1 MPERTSKQIIL
12 SEWEYRVQAMGIFE
26 MPAYYKYNTNLNKYD
41 RFSGYVEELVAR
53 LVTREAD
60 RHPDP
65 FGDID
70 VDRKNFPEEWW
81 NDMIDVMD
89 GKWVRNP
96 IPQIQNP
103 SEADKKAVYDE
114 LVPAY
119 RALKDSFDKRWWFEW
134 IFNHDQYVAERES
147 IKALKG
153 VMLSLTGDP
162 EEVLDAALEKH
173 REEVPTSGVTKQE
186 RSAIIRAEKE
196 ERIHEIKLARV
207 QRYVD
212 KGGKEG
218 YPLDSTIGSYEWEEL
233 YREVLLLDD
242 APAINKKAAQ
252 DIEKGFDPDDNIA
265 FRALDPKE
273 FPKTGKEQVI
283 FENNEFGDLDDRF
296 EIQKP
301 IGEKNDLFIDDEK
314 DDPFI
319 DDENDVPV
327 VDNKSQLGF

>member
-1 MPERTSKQIIL
+1 MPERTSKQTIL

-26 MPAYYKYNTNLNKYD
+26 MPAYYKYNTSLNKYD

-53 LVTREAD
+53 LVVGEAG
-60 RHPDP
+60 RRPDP
-65 FGDID
+65 FGDLD
-70 VDRKNFPEEWW
+70 VDRESFPMEWW
-81 NDMIDVMD
+81 DNMIDVVD

-96 IPQIQNP
+96 IPQIRNA

-114 LVPAY
+114 LIPAY

-134 IFNHDQYVAERES
+134 IFNHDQYIAERES

-162 EEVLDAALEKH
+162 EEVLDATLAKH

-212 KGGKEG
+212 MGGKD
-218 YPLDSTIGSYEWEEL
+218 YPLDSTIGSNEWEDL
-233 YREVLLLDD
+233 YREVILVDGV
-242 APAINKKAAQ
+242 PAINKKAAQ

-265 FRALDPKE
+265 FRALDTKE
-273 FPKTGKEQVI
+273 FEETGKEQVV
-283 FENNEFGDLDDRF
+283 FENNEFGDLDDSF
-296 EIQKP
+296 EIKKP
-301 IGEKNDLFIDDEK
+301 VDEKNDLFIDNEK

-327 VDNKSQLGF
+327 IDNKSQLGF

>member
-1 MPERTSKQIIL
+1 MPERTSKQTIL

-41 RFSGYVEELVAR
+41 RFSGYVEELVTR
-53 LVTREAD
+53 LVIGEAG
-60 RHPDP
+60 RRPDP
-65 FGDID
+65 FGEIDID
-70 VDRKNFPEEWW
+70 RENFPEDWW
-81 NDMIDVMD
+81 NDMIDVVD

-96 IPQIQNP
+96 IPQIQNA
-103 SEADKKAVYDE
+103 SEADKKVVYDE
-114 LVPAY
+114 LIPAY
-119 RALKDSFDKRWWFEW
+119 RALKDSFDNRWWFEW

-147 IKALKG
+147 IKALEG
-153 VMLSLTGDP
+153 VMLSLTGDTKD
-162 EEVLDAALEKH
+162 ELNAALAKH

-186 RSAIIRAEKE
+186 RRAIIRAEKE

-207 QRYVD
+207 QRFVD
-212 KGGKEG
+212 KGGEG
-218 YPLDSTIGSYEWEEL
+218 YPLDSTIGSYEWDEL
-233 YREVLLLDD
+233 YREVLLLDN

-265 FRALDPKE
+265 FRALDTKE
-273 FPKTGKEQVI
+273 FEEVGKEQVV
-283 FENNEFGDLDDRF
+283 FANNEFGDLDDDF

-301 IGEKNDLFIDDEK
+301 VDEKNDLFIDNEK

-327 VDNKSQLGF
+327 IDNKSQLGF

>member
-1 MPERTSKQIIL
+1 MPERTSKQTIL

-26 MPAYYKYNTNLNKYD
+26 MPAYYKYNTSLNKYD

-53 LVTREAD
+53 LVVGEAG
-60 RHPDP
+60 RRPDP
-65 FGDID
+65 FGDLD
-70 VDRKNFPEEWW
+70 VDRESFPMEWW
-81 NDMIDVMD
+81 DNMIDVVD

-96 IPQIQNP
+96 IPQIRNA

-114 LVPAY
+114 LIPAY

-147 IKALKG
+147 IKALEG
-153 VMLSLTGDP
+153 VMLSLTGDTKD
-162 EEVLDAALEKH
+162 ELNAALANH

-186 RSAIIRAEKE
+186 RRAIIRAEKE
-196 ERIHEIKLARV
+196 KRIHEIKLARV

-212 KGGKEG
+212 MGGKD
-218 YPLDSTIGSYEWEEL
+218 YPLDSTIGSNEWEDL
-233 YREVLLLDD
+233 YREVILVDGV
-242 APAINKKAAQ
+242 PAINKKAAQ

-265 FRALDPKE
+265 FRALDTKE
-273 FPKTGKEQVI
+273 FPETGKEQVV
-283 FENNEFGDLDDRF
+283 FENNEFDGLDDSF
-296 EIQKP
+296 EIKKP
-301 IGEKNDLFIDDEK
+301 VDEKNDLFIDNEK

-327 VDNKSQLGF
+327 IDNKSQLGF

>member
-1 MPERTSKQIIL
+1 MPGRTPEQKIL

-65 FGDID
+65 FGDLD
-70 VDRKNFPEEWW
+70 VDRESFPMEWW

-96 IPQIQNP
+96 IPQIRNA

-114 LVPAY
+114 LIPAY
-119 RALKDSFDKRWWFEW
+119 RALKESFEKRWWFEW

-147 IKALKG
+147 IKALEG
-153 VMLSLTGDP
+153 VMLSLTGDTMD
-162 EEVLDAALEKH
+162 ELNAALANH

-207 QRYVD
+207 QRFVD
-212 KGGKEG
+212 LGGQG
-218 YPLDSTIGSYEWEEL
+218 YPLDSTIGSNEWEDL
-233 YREVLLLDD
+233 YREVLLVDN

-273 FPKTGKEQVI
+273 FPETGKEQVV
-283 FENNEFGDLDDRF
+283 FANNEFGDLDDSF

-301 IGEKNDLFIDDEK
+301 IDEKNDLFIDNEK

-327 VDNKSQLGF
+327 IDNKSQLGF

>member
-1 MPERTSKQIIL
+1 MPERTSKQTIL

-26 MPAYYKYNTNLNKYD
+26 MPAYYKYNTSLNKYD

-53 LVTREAD
+53 LVIGEAG
-60 RHPDP
+60 RRPDP
-65 FGDID
+65 FGDLD
-70 VDRKNFPEEWW
+70 VDRKSFPMEWW
-81 NDMIDVMD
+81 DNMIDVVD

-96 IPQIQNP
+96 IPQIRNA

-114 LVPAY
+114 LIPAY

-134 IFNHDQYVAERES
+134 IFNHDQYIAERES

-153 VMLSLTGDP
+153 VMLSLTGDT
-162 EEVLDAALEKH
+162 EDELNAALAKH

-212 KGGKEG
+212 MGGEG
-218 YPLDSTIGSYEWEEL
+218 YPLDSTIGSNEWEDL
-233 YREVLLLDD
+233 YREVILVDGV
-242 APAINKKAAQ
+242 PAINKKAAQ

-265 FRALDPKE
+265 FRALDTKE
-273 FPKTGKEQVI
+273 FEETGKEQVV
-283 FENNEFGDLDDRF
+283 FENNEFDGLDDSF
-296 EIQKP
+296 EIKKP
-301 IGEKNDLFIDDEK
+301 VDEKNDLFIDNEK

-319 DDENDVPV
+319 DDENEVTV
-327 VDNKSQLGF
+327 IGNKSQLGF

>member
-1 MPERTSKQIIL
+1 
-12 SEWEYRVQAMGIFE
+12 MGIFE
-26 MPAYYKYNTNLNKYD
+26 MPTYYKYNTNLNKYD

-53 LVTREAD
+53 LVTGEAD

-65 FGDID
+65 FGDLD
-70 VDRKNFPEEWW
+70 VDRESFPMDWW
-81 NDMIDVMD
+81 NDMIDVVD

-96 IPQIQNP
+96 IPQIRNA

-114 LVPAY
+114 LIPAY
-119 RALKDSFDKRWWFEW
+119 RALNDSFEKRWWFEW
-134 IFNHDQYVAERES
+134 IFNHDQYIAERES
-147 IKALKG
+147 IKALEG
-153 VMLSLTGDP
+153 VMLSLTGDTKD
-162 EEVLDAALEKH
+162 ELNAALANH

-186 RSAIIRAEKE
+186 RRATIRAEKE

-212 KGGKEG
+212 LGGEG
-218 YPLDSTIGSYEWEEL
+218 YPLDSTIGSNEWDDL
-233 YREVLLLDD
+233 YREVLLVDN

-273 FPKTGKEQVI
+273 FPETGKEQVV
-283 FENNEFGDLDDRF
+283 FANNEFGDLDDGF
-296 EIQKP
+296 EIKKP
-301 IGEKNDLFIDDEK
+301 ADQKNDFFIDDEK

-319 DDENDVPV
+319 DGENDVPV
-327 VDNKSQLGF
+327 INNKSQLGF

>member
-1 MPERTSKQIIL
+1 MPERTSKQTIL

-26 MPAYYKYNTNLNKYD
+26 MPTYYKYNTNLNKYD

-53 LVTREAD
+53 LVTGEAG
-60 RHPDP
+60 RRPDP
-65 FGDID
+65 FGDLD
-70 VDRKNFPEEWW
+70 VDRESFPMDWW
-81 NDMIDVMD
+81 NDMIDVVD

-96 IPQIQNP
+96 IPKIRNA

-114 LVPAY
+114 LIPAY
-119 RALKDSFDKRWWFEW
+119 RALNDSFEKRWWFEW

-153 VMLSLTGDP
+153 VMLSLTGDT
-162 EEVLDAALEKH
+162 EDELNAALEKH

-212 KGGKEG
+212 LGGKG
-218 YPLDSTIGSYEWEEL
+218 YPLDSTIGSNEWEDL
-233 YREVLLLDD
+233 YKEVLLVDNT
-242 APAINKKAAQ
+242 PAINKKAAQ

-265 FRALDPKE
+265 FRALDTKE
-273 FPKTGKEQVI
+273 FAEVGKEQVV
-283 FENNEFGDLDDRF
+283 FKNNEFGGLDDSF

-301 IGEKNDLFIDDEK
+301 VDEKNDLFIDNEK

-327 VDNKSQLGF
+327 IENKSQIGF

>member
-26 MPAYYKYNTNLNKYD
+26 MPEYYKYNTNLNKYD

-53 LVTREAD
+53 LVIGAAG

-70 VDRKNFPEEWW
+70 VDRKSFPTDWW
-81 NDMIDVMD
+81 NNMIDVMD
-89 GKWVRNP
+89 GKWVKNP
-96 IPQIQNP
+96 IPKIRNA

-114 LVPAY
+114 LIPAY

-134 IFNHDQYVAERES
+134 IFNHDQYIAERES
-147 IKALKG
+147 IKALEG
-153 VMLSLTGDP
+153 VMLSLTGDTKD
-162 EEVLDAALEKH
+162 ELNAALAKH

-186 RSAIIRAEKE
+186 RRAIIRAEKE

-212 KGGKEG
+212 LGGKD
-218 YPLDSTIGSYEWEEL
+218 YPLDSTIGSNEWDEL
-233 YREVLLLDD
+233 YKEVLLVDN

-265 FRALDPKE
+265 FRVLDTKE
-273 FPKTGKEQVI
+273 FPETGKEQVV
-283 FENNEFGDLDDRF
+283 FENNEFGGLDDGF
-296 EIQKP
+296 EIKKP
-301 IGEKNDLFIDDEK
+301 ADQKNDFFIDDEK

-319 DDENDVPV
+319 DDEKDVPV
-327 VDNKSQLGF
+327 IDNKSQLGF

>member
-1 MPERTSKQIIL
+1 MPERTSKQTIL

-26 MPAYYKYNTNLNKYD
+26 MPAYYKYNTSLNKYD

-53 LVTREAD
+53 LVIGEAG
-60 RHPDP
+60 RRPDP
-65 FGDID
+65 FGDLD
-70 VDRKNFPEEWW
+70 VDRESFPMEWW
-81 NDMIDVMD
+81 DNMIDVVD

-96 IPQIQNP
+96 IPQIRNA

-114 LVPAY
+114 LIPAY

-134 IFNHDQYVAERES
+134 IFNHDQYIAERES

-153 VMLSLTGDP
+153 VMLSLTGDT
-162 EEVLDAALEKH
+162 EDELNAALAKH

-186 RSAIIRAEKE
+186 RSAIIKAEKE

-212 KGGKEG
+212 MGGKD
-218 YPLDSTIGSYEWEEL
+218 YPLDSTIGSNEWEDL
-233 YREVLLLDD
+233 YREVILVDGV
-242 APAINKKAAQ
+242 PAINKNAAQ

-265 FRALDPKE
+265 FRTLDTKE
-273 FPKTGKEQVI
+273 FEETGKEQVV
-283 FENNEFGDLDDRF
+283 FENNEFDGLDDSF
-296 EIQKP
+296 EIKKP
-301 IGEKNDLFIDDEK
+301 VDEKNDLFIDNEK

-319 DDENDVPV
+319 DDENEVPV
-327 VDNKSQLGF
+327 IDNKSQLGF

>member
-53 LVTREAD
+53 LVIGAAG

-65 FGDID
+65 FGEID
-70 VDRKNFPEEWW
+70 VDRKSFPTDWW
-81 NDMIDVMD
+81 NNMIDVMD

-96 IPQIQNP
+96 IPKIQNP

-114 LVPAY
+114 LIPAY

-147 IKALKG
+147 IKALEG
-153 VMLSLTGDP
+153 VMLSLTGDTKD
-162 EEVLDAALEKH
+162 ELNAALANH

-186 RSAIIRAEKE
+186 RRAIIRAEKE
-196 ERIHEIKLARV
+196 KRIHEIKLARV

-212 KGGKEG
+212 LGGKD
-218 YPLDSTIGSYEWEEL
+218 YPLDSTIGSNEWDEL
-233 YREVLLLDD
+233 YKEVLLVDN

-265 FRALDPKE
+265 FRALDTKE
-273 FPKTGKEQVI
+273 FEETGKEQVV
-283 FENNEFGDLDDRF
+283 FENNEFGGLDAGF

-301 IGEKNDLFIDDEK
+301 ADEKNDFFIDDEK

-327 VDNKSQLGF
+327 IDNKSQLGF

>member
-53 LVTREAD
+53 LVIGAAG

-65 FGDID
+65 FGDLDI
-70 VDRKNFPEEWW
+70 DRKSFPIEWW
-81 NDMIDVMD
+81 NDMIDVVD

-96 IPQIQNP
+96 IPQIQNA

-114 LVPAY
+114 LIPAY

-153 VMLSLTGDP
+153 VMLSLTGDT
-162 EEVLDAALEKH
+162 EEVLDAALAKH

-186 RSAIIRAEKE
+186 RRAIIRAEKE

-212 KGGKEG
+212 QGGKG
-218 YPLDSTIGSYEWEEL
+218 YPLDSTIGSNEWDDL
-233 YREVLLLDD
+233 YREVLLVDD

-273 FPKTGKEQVI
+273 FPETGKEQVV
-283 FENNEFGDLDDRF
+283 FENNEFSGLDDSF

-301 IGEKNDLFIDDEK
+301 VDEKNDLFIDNEK

-327 VDNKSQLGF
+327 INNKSQLGF

>member
-53 LVTREAD
+53 LVIGKAGR
-60 RHPDP
+60 RPDP
-65 FGDID
+65 FGALD
-70 VDRKNFPEEWW
+70 VDRESFPMEWW
-81 NDMIDVMD
+81 NDMIDVVD

-96 IPQIQNP
+96 IPPIRNA

-114 LVPAY
+114 LIPAY

-153 VMLSLTGDP
+153 VMLSLTGDT
-162 EEVLDAALEKH
+162 EDELNAALANH

-196 ERIHEIKLARV
+196 ERIHDIKLARV

-212 KGGKEG
+212 LGGKG
-218 YPLDSTIGSYEWEEL
+218 YPLDSTIGSVEWDDL
-233 YREVLLLDD
+233 YREVLLVDN

-265 FRALDPKE
+265 FRALDTKE
-273 FPKTGKEQVI
+273 FAETGKEQVI
-283 FENNEFGDLDDRF
+283 FENNEFDGLDESF

-301 IGEKNDLFIDDEK
+301 VDEKNDLFIDNEK

-319 DDENDVPV
+319 GDENDVPV
-327 VDNKSQLGF
+327 IENKSQR

>member
-1 MPERTSKQIIL
+1 MPERTSKQKIL

-53 LVTREAD
+53 LVIGEAD
-60 RHPDP
+60 RPPDP
-65 FGDID
+65 FGDLD
-70 VDRKNFPEEWW
+70 VDRKSFPMEWW
-81 NDMIDVMD
+81 NDMIDVVD
-89 GKWVRNP
+89 GKWVKNP
-96 IPQIQNP
+96 IPRIRNA

-114 LVPAY
+114 LIPAY

-134 IFNHDQYVAERES
+134 IFNHDQYIAERES
-147 IKALKG
+147 IKALEG
-153 VMLSLTGDP
+153 VMLSLTGDTKD
-162 EEVLDAALEKH
+162 ELNAAFAKH
-173 REEVPTSGVTKQE
+173 REEVPASGVTKRE

-212 KGGKEG
+212 LGGKG
-218 YPLDSTIGSYEWEEL
+218 YPLDSTIGSNEWDDL
-233 YREVLLLDD
+233 YREVLLVDN

-252 DIEKGFDPDDNIA
+252 DIEKGFEPDDNIA

-273 FPKTGKEQVI
+273 FPKTGKEPVI
-283 FENNEFGDLDDRF
+283 FENNEFDGLDDSF

-301 IGEKNDLFIDDEK
+301 VDEKNDLFIDNEK

-327 VDNKSQLGF
+327 IDNKSRLGF